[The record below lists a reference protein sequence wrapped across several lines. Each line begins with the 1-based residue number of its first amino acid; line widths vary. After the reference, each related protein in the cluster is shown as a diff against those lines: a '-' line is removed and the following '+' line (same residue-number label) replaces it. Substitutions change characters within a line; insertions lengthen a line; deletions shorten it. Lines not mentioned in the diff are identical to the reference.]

1 MNYLQYRQM
10 VTFWDMGWDT
20 YDIAK
25 ALGLRESEVAHR
37 ISTHLHHKRA
47 KVVLHNRSKAA

>member
-10 VTFWDMGWDT
+10 VTFWDMGWDS

-25 ALGLRESEVAHR
+25 ALGLTEAEVAHR
-37 ISTHLHHKRA
+37 ISTHLHHKRS
-47 KVVLHNRSKAA
+47 KVAA

>member
-1 MNYLQYRQM
+1 MMTYHQYRQM
-10 VTFWDMGWDT
+10 VTFWDMGWDS
-20 YDIAK
+20 YDIAE

-47 KVVLHNRSKAA
+47 KVAA